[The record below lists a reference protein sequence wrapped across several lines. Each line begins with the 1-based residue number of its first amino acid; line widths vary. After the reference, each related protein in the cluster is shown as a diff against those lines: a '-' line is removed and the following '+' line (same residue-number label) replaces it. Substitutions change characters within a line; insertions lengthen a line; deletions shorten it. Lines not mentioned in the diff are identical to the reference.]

1 MEPDE
6 FKYDALSKLNLHQ
19 IKQAL
24 YAQACFTVV
33 DLMREL
39 EEKLDEYQLQKEE
52 LAGLER

>member
-6 FKYDALSKLNLHQ
+6 FRYDALSKLNLHQ
-19 IKQAL
+19 IKRAL

-52 LAGLER
+52 LASLKH